1 MYFAG
6 IDIGSTFTK
15 VVVVDS
21 NGNIVSKI
29 EVPTRAEQRKLAN
42 KVMVEAL
49 NKSNLSLDEI
59 AYIVATGYGRF
70 NVPFADRQVTELT
83 CHARGINSIFP
94 SVKTAIDI
102 GGQDSKGL
110 KVKDGKLVNF
120 VTNDKCAAGTGR
132 FLEVMADLLNLKVE
146 DLGKISL
153 KSTKKVKISSI
164 CTVFARYEVM
174 TKISE
179 NIPIEDVIAGLHYA
193 IADRIIRMVSRIGIE
208 PDVAVTGGVAKNV
221 GVIRAIEDLLGYKV
235 LVPEDPLITGAL
247 GAAIIGKN
255 IVEEAL
261 KRGEVIKRGPRRLEE
276 VTFYW

>member
-21 NGNIVSKI
+21 NGNIASKI

-42 KVMVEAL
+42 KVMIEAL

-110 KVKDGKLVNF
+110 KVKDGKLINF

-261 KRGEVIKRGPRRLEE
+261 KRGEVIRRGPRRLEE

>member
-21 NGNIVSKI
+21 NGNIASKI

-261 KRGEVIKRGPRRLEE
+261 KRGEVIRRGPRRLEE

>member
-21 NGNIVSKI
+21 NGNIASKI

-110 KVKDGKLVNF
+110 KVKDGKLINF

-208 PDVAVTGGVAKNV
+208 PDVAVTGGVAKNI

-261 KRGEVIKRGPRRLEE
+261 KRGEVIRRGPRRLEE

>member
-110 KVKDGKLVNF
+110 KVKDGKLINF

>member
-21 NGNIVSKI
+21 NGNIASKI

-208 PDVAVTGGVAKNV
+208 PDVAVTGGVAKNI

-261 KRGEVIKRGPRRLEE
+261 KRGEVIRRGPRRLEE

>member
-21 NGNIVSKI
+21 NGNIASKI

-42 KVMVEAL
+42 KVMIEAL
-49 NKSNLSLDEI
+49 SKSNLSLDEI

-110 KVKDGKLVNF
+110 KVKDGKLINF

-208 PDVAVTGGVAKNV
+208 PDVAVTGGVAKNI

-261 KRGEVIKRGPRRLEE
+261 KRGEVIRRGPRRLEE

>member
-21 NGNIVSKI
+21 NGNIASKI

-110 KVKDGKLVNF
+110 KVKDGKLINF

-261 KRGEVIKRGPRRLEE
+261 KRGEVIRRGPRRLEE

>member
-1 MYFAG
+1 
-6 IDIGSTFTK
+6 
-15 VVVVDS
+15 
-21 NGNIVSKI
+21 
-29 EVPTRAEQRKLAN
+29 
-42 KVMVEAL
+42 
-49 NKSNLSLDEI
+49 
-59 AYIVATGYGRF
+59 
-70 NVPFADRQVTELT
+70 
-83 CHARGINSIFP
+83 
-94 SVKTAIDI
+94 
-102 GGQDSKGL
+102 
-110 KVKDGKLVNF
+110 
-120 VTNDKCAAGTGR
+120 
-132 FLEVMADLLNLKVE
+132 MADLLNLKVE

-261 KRGEVIKRGPRRLEE
+261 KRGEVIRRGPRRLEE